1 MKTSPIVIGHRGA
14 SALVPENTLASF
26 QTALID
32 HQAPMIEFDVH
43 LSKEGVPVIIH
54 DATLERTTSG
64 KGFVSHFALRELKQL
79 DAGFRFDP
87 DKTGKFPFRGKG
99 LTIPTLEEVLTSF
112 PGHELSVEI
121 KERSAAITHAVMALI
136 KKHKSESRCIVGS
149 KYSIVSK
156 TMRDCYPHTRRFISQ
171 NEIVM
176 SYFEFKRNA
185 SKPAKDS
192 KAVASMPLEK
202 CGLLFDHVDFIRFL
216 HQKEMTVFY
225 WTINSAEQILD
236 LAEKSADGII
246 TDNPKNALAILNE
259 AQSS

>member
-1 MKTSPIVIGHRGA
+1 MKTSPIIIGHRGA

-26 QTALID
+26 QTALIQ

-43 LSKEGVPVIIH
+43 LSKEGIPVILH

-64 KGFVSHFALRELKQL
+64 KGFVSHFSLPELKRL
-79 DAGFRFDP
+79 DAGFQFDP

-99 LTIPTLEEVLTSF
+99 LTIPTFEEVLTSF
-112 PGHELSVEI
+112 PSHELSVEI
-121 KERSAAITHAVMALI
+121 KERSSAITHAVMTLI

-156 TMRDCYPHTRRFISQ
+156 TMRESYPHTRRFISQ
-171 NEIVM
+171 NEIVI
-176 SYFEFKRNA
+176 SYFEFKRGA
-185 SKPAKDS
+185 SKPTKDPR
-192 KAVASMPLEK
+192 AVASMPLEK

-225 WTINSAEQILD
+225 WTINAAEQILD
-236 LAEKSADGII
+236 LAEKNADGII
-246 TDNPKNALAILNE
+246 TDNPKNTLTILRGV
-259 AQSS
+259 QGS